1 MRRARSLAW
10 TVFVFIAVIVVFFG
24 VFPGTWFGTDT
35 FERDAQWLVTSYA
48 AVAAVLTFVIAVT
61 AFRRGE
67 RWAWLAF
74 WVWPVFFVVHGSVV
88 FVGDFV
94 FAALAVAA
102 LLLSTPRNTAVAD
115 AHERVAKI
123 DAR

>member
-1 MRRARSLAW
+1 MTTGKVSIVRRARSLAW
-10 TVFVFIAVIVVFFG
+10 TVFVLIAVIVVFFG
-24 VFPGTWFGTDT
+24 VFPGTWFGDDT

-48 AVAAVLTFVIAVT
+48 AVAAALTFVIAIT

-88 FVGDFV
+88 FVGDFL

-102 LLLSTPRNTAVAD
+102 LLLSAPRNTAG
-115 AHERVAKI
+115 
-123 DAR
+123 

>member
-1 MRRARSLAW
+1 MSRVRSLAW
-10 TVFVFIAVIVVFFG
+10 TLFVFFALLAVLFG
-24 VFPGTWFGTDT
+24 VFPGTWFGDGDDT

-48 AVAAVLTFVIAVT
+48 AMAAVLTIAIAVT

-74 WVWPVFFVVHGSVV
+74 WAWPAFFILHGSVV

-94 FAALAVAA
+94 LAALATAA
-102 LLLSTPRNTAVAD
+102 LLLTRPPRTPTA
-115 AHERVAKI
+115 
-123 DAR
+123 